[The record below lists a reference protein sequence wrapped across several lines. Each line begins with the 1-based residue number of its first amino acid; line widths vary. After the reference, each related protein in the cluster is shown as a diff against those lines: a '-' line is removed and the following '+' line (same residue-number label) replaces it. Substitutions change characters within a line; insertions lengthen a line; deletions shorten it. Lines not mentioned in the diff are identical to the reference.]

1 MAYFNLL
8 APEKGTSFYDRM
20 RQQDRVINESEI
32 RRWPGQPCHIKPLYC
47 SPLEL
52 EEDIQSMH
60 RRFYSLPSMF
70 RRMPMPLN
78 TSAIAS
84 WTLNLSQRRVS
95 AHVDK
100 QNHFASY

>member
-1 MAYFNLL
+1 VAYFNLL
-8 APEKGTSFYDRM
+8 TPEKGTSFYDRI

-32 RRWPGQPCHIKPLYC
+32 GRWPGQPRCIKPLYC
-47 SPLEL
+47 SPREL
-52 EEDIQSMH
+52 EEHMQSMH

-70 RRMPMPLN
+70 RRLPVPFN

-84 WTLNLSQRRVS
+84 WTLNLSQHRVS

-100 QNHFASY
+100 QNQFNSY